1 MEPVDWLQYA
11 ILGNPLQRWLLAI
24 LAATAV
30 MVLSALLRLVAERR
44 LRGLIGRNATAVDDV
59 LFAVVDATR
68 PRLLILP
75 ALAVGAILLSLPE
88 LIRVGLNL
96 AALFSLV
103 LQAMIWSNRAIDTW
117 VEHDR
122 RRLLASDAG
131 RAGAL
136 RIVGFVIKVAAFAIL
151 LIIALDSIP
160 GVEVTALVAGLG
172 IGGIAVALAVQT
184 VLSDLLASLAITL
197 DRPFVL
203 GDAIGVGD
211 LSGTVE
217 SIGLKTTRLRS
228 VSGEQ
233 LVFSNADLLS
243 SRIKNFQRLQER
255 RVLLNL
261 SLAYST
267 TPEQLRAVTAI
278 VREAVGA
285 HAQARFDRAHF
296 ARFEPTALGVE
307 AVYFITSADYGLFMD
322 IQHAVNLAI
331 VERFAAA
338 GISFAFQAELAAMA
352 DDDAEEARARRR
364 RDGRGISP
372 EAG

>member
-1 MEPVDWLQYA
+1 MLSLDWLQYEL
-11 ILGNPLQRWLLAI
+11 LGNPLQRWLLAA

-30 MVLSALLRLVAERR
+30 MVLAALLRLIAERR
-44 LRGLIGRNATAVDDV
+44 LRGLVGRTATALDNV
-59 LFAVVDATR
+59 LFAAVEATR

-75 ALAVGAILLSLPE
+75 ALAIGAILVSLPE
-88 LIRVGLNL
+88 LVRVGLNL

-103 LQAMIWSNRAIDTW
+103 LQAAIWSNRAIDTW

-136 RIVGFVIKVAAFAIL
+136 RIVGFVIKVAVFAIL

-203 GDAIGVGD
+203 GDAIGVGEF
-211 LSGTVE
+211 SGTVE

-233 LVFSNADLLS
+233 LIFSNADLLS
-243 SRIKNFQRLQER
+243 SRIKNFQRLEQR

-267 TPEQLRAVTAI
+267 TPAQLRAVPAI
-278 VREAVGA
+278 VRAAVED
-285 HAQARFDRAHF
+285 HAGARFDRAHF
-296 ARFEPTALGVE
+296 ARFEPTALGFE
-307 AVYFITSADYGLFMD
+307 AVYFIESADYALFMD
-322 IQHAVNLAI
+322 IQQAVNLAI
-331 VERFAAA
+331 VERFAEA
-338 GISFAFQAELAAMA
+338 GVSFAFQAELAAMA
-352 DDDAEEARARRR
+352 DEGDEARARKRR
-364 RDGRGISP
+364 EGRANQP
-372 EAG
+372 

>member
-1 MEPVDWLQYA
+1 VSWLQTE

-24 LAATAV
+24 LAAAAV
-30 MVLSALLRLVAERR
+30 MVLSALLRIVAIRR
-44 LRGLIGRNATAVDDV
+44 LRGLIGRNTSALDDV
-59 LFAVVDATR
+59 LFSIVDATR
-68 PRLLILP
+68 PRLLIIP
-75 ALAVGAILLSLPE
+75 AVAIGAILLSLPE
-88 LIRVGLNL
+88 LVRVALNL
-96 AALFSLV
+96 AALFSIV
-103 LQAMIWSNRAIDTW
+103 LQGAIWSNRAIDTW

-136 RIVGFVIKVAAFAIL
+136 RIVGFVIKVAIFAIL
-151 LIIALDSIP
+151 LIIAIDSIP

-203 GDAIGVGD
+203 GDAIGVDD

-228 VSGEQ
+228 TSGEQ

-243 SRIKNFQRLQER
+243 SRIKNFQRLEQR
-255 RVLLNL
+255 RVVL
-261 SLAYST
+261 SFGLAYGT
-267 TPEQLRAVTAI
+267 TAEQLRAAPAI
-278 VREAVGA
+278 VRAAVEI
-285 HAQARFDRAHF
+285 HEQARFDRAHF
-296 ARFEPTALGVE
+296 ARFEPTALAFE
-307 AVYFITSADYGLFMD
+307 AIYFVTSADYALFMD
-322 IQHAVNLAI
+322 IQQAVNLAVI
-331 VERFAAA
+331 ERFAEA

-352 DDDAEEARARRR
+352 DDDDPRARKR